1 LAICVSK
8 RRGILEDGY
17 CGEKEE
23 RERDWV
29 MGRKIA

>member
-23 RERDWV
+23 REREI
-29 MGRKIA
+29 G